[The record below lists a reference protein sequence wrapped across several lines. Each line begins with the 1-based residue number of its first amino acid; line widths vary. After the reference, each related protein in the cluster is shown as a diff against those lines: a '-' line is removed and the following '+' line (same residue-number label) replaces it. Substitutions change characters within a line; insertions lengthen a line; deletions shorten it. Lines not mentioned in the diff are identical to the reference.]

1 MSDLYTKCLREA
13 TIQNRWFCVKLFQ
26 QIFHELLFILEQS
39 QRQVARTVQRIFFP
53 NHLRASCR
61 PSDPSL
67 LNISM
72 CFSTN
77 KDIFLHNHNSPIN
90 VMKLMSIHHYHL
102 ILRSHPDFTSYLNNS
117 LKFIAK
123 GLNPGSCIAF
133 LWTFWNKS
141 V

>member
-1 MSDLYTKCLREA
+1 
-13 TIQNRWFCVKLFQ
+13 
-26 QIFHELLFILEQS
+26 
-39 QRQVARTVQRIFFP
+39 
-53 NHLRASCR
+53 
-61 PSDPSL
+61 
-67 LNISM
+67 M

-141 V
+141 VWWVRPWWQEDVLKTWGLSNTLFYLLFYTEEPSSVRVCLLIWFLWEMVVSVWWNEIQGTNLSPVFNFV